1 MTKTL
6 STLWIMSV
14 CLQDCCPHVNV
25 DNSPHVNVDNSQR
38 NVQSLNVVLDI

>member
-14 CLQDCCPHVNV
+14 CLQD
-25 DNSPHVNVDNSQR
+25 SPHLHVHIYTFQ
-38 NVQSLNVVLDI
+38 VQSLNVVLDI